1 MQRGCFFLLFLFR
14 KKLDSEIYKTSY
26 IVKPNFLRKQGVDMT
41 WSELFTE
48 GIQPELEQI
57 AAYIGN
63 PLWEQLRYFIEDSY
77 KVSPSVEYSK
87 CSEAKGWNVKYK
99 KSSKSLCTLY
109 PDSGCFT
116 ALVTIGKAL
125 AEEAE
130 LILPSCTDYVQNVY
144 KNAAGLNGARWLM
157 IKVTSKDILD
167 DVKRLIQVRVKPVII
182 KN

>member
-1 MQRGCFFLLFLFR
+1 
-14 KKLDSEIYKTSY
+14 
-26 IVKPNFLRKQGVDMT
+26 MT

-48 GIQPELEQI
+48 GIQPDLEQI

-63 PLWEQLRYFIEDSY
+63 PLWEQLINFIEDTY
-77 KVSPSVEYSK
+77 NVSPSVEYSK

-116 ALVTIGKAL
+116 ALVTIGKAQ

-130 LILPSCTDYVQNVY
+130 LILPSCTDYVQDVY
-144 KNAAGLNGARWLM
+144 KNAGGLNGARWLM
-157 IKVTSKDILD
+157 IKVTSQGILD
-167 DVKRLIQVRVKPVII
+167 DVKRLIQTRVKPVII